1 METWVL
7 LCLHRNIFL
16 ILGSFFFFVHFSR
29 IYLFLVDW
37 WAVSNG
43 KVNNELLANCF
54 GRNLERE
61 TDLWIFCFFL
71 YWVWHTFLRW
81 RLTVRPV
88 VVGCLVLT
96 WLLEQCQVFL
106 FNTQECFFYV
116 TILSLLGCSELW
128 RFSFPSVQRFNV
140 EEASLPF
147 AGWGAQA
154 GPNLLCGPIDYGG
167 VLTLLIRCT
176 VLHCW
181 LKAAFFSF

>member
-1 METWVL
+1 ML

-71 YWVWHTFLRW
+71 K
-81 RLTVRPV
+81 
-88 VVGCLVLT
+88 
-96 WLLEQCQVFL
+96 
-106 FNTQECFFYV
+106 V
-116 TILSLLGCSELW
+116 TSDC
-128 RFSFPSVQRFNV
+128 
-140 EEASLPF
+140 EA
-147 AGWGAQA
+147 
-154 GPNLLCGPIDYGG
+154 CG
-167 VLTLLIRCT
+167 
-176 VLHCW
+176 CW
-181 LKAAFFSF
+181 LSCSHLIA